1 MIMLKNNILITG
13 ASGFTGSWLARHL
26 LDSGAT
32 VTALLIERDEKQAFV
47 LDGLYRRLRKVR
59 GSLVNQ
65 KLLAR
70 TIADHGIDTVFHL
83 AAIAIEGEAFK
94 SPLETFKV
102 NIQGTWNIL
111 DACRQNRDVVRKVIV
126 ASSDKVYGDSRAL
139 PYRETLPVQGMNAYD
154 VSKSCADLIAR
165 AYHRTYGLPV
175 AIARFA
181 NIFGGG
187 DMNWIRLIPNTI
199 RSLYNHEPPLVRSP
213 PKGVYK
219 RDFLYIK
226 DQVRA
231 YMALFDG
238 LDRPSVRGEAFNF
251 GMGYCLAVPEIVA
264 KIQRI
269 MHVEGIGPVVQKSNH
284 REILHQQ
291 ILAEKARQQLGW
303 APKYSIDQGLEE
315 TVEWY
320 RSYLEATMR
329 KQGAMNDGG
338 KTPRVRGTTLAEK

>member
-1 MIMLKNNILITG
+1 MLKNNVLITG

-32 VTALLIERDEKQAFV
+32 VTALLIESDAEQAFA
-47 LDGLYRRLRKVR
+47 LDGLYQRLKKVR
-59 GSLVNQ
+59 GSLVDYE
-65 KLLAR
+65 LLVR

-83 AAIAIEGEAFK
+83 AAVAVEGKAFE
-94 SPLETFKV
+94 SPLDTFEV
-102 NIQGTWNIL
+102 NIRGTYNIL
-111 DACRQNRDVVRKVIV
+111 DACRRNNDVVRKVIV
-126 ASSDKVYGDSRAL
+126 ASSDKVYGDSGEL
-139 PYRETLPVQGMNAYD
+139 PFRETLPVQGMNAYD

-187 DMNWIRLIPNTI
+187 DMNWSRLIPNTI
-199 RSLYNHEPPLVRSP
+199 RRLYNHDPPLVRSP
-213 PKGVYK
+213 PTGVYM

-231 YMALFDG
+231 YMALFGSLDG
-238 LDRPSVRGEAFNF
+238 SSVHGQAYNF
-251 GMGYCLAVPEIVA
+251 GMGSCLEVPQIVA

-269 MHVEGIGPVVQKSNH
+269 MRAEHIVPEVEKSGH

-291 ILAEKARQQLGW
+291 LDAEKARQQLGW
-303 APKYSIDQGLEE
+303 APEYSIDRGLDE

-320 RSYLEATMR
+320 RNYLGATTR
-329 KQGAMNDGG
+329 KQSAKNESD
-338 KTPRVRGTTLAEK
+338 AQH